1 VTWWREKQLKA
12 RSRTAREGGKAILTI
27 TRGLRRAE
35 AYLLAA
41 RGC

>member
-12 RSRTAREGGKAILTI
+12 RSRTAREGGKAI